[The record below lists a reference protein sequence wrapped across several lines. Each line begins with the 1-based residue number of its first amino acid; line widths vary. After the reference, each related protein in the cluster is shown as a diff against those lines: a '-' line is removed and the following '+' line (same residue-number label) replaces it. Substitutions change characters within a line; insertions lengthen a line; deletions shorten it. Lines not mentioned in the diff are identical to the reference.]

1 MISRKGALETPTYF
15 DLMKINLKDAIGQV
29 DGYWNPLIVGELN
42 GQHMKVAKFKG
53 EFDWHHHDN
62 EDECFIVIRG
72 SFEMHLRDR
81 IEVINEGEFFI
92 VPRGVEHRPVA
103 KEETHVLLF
112 EPATT
117 VNTGNVISEKT
128 QTVLKAYKPE

>member
-1 MISRKGALETPTYF
+1 MFLHNMSFMNLK
-15 DLMKINLKDAIGQV
+15 KINLLEAVADV

-53 EFDWHHHDN
+53 AFDWHHHEN
-62 EDECFIVIRG
+62 EDECFVAIKG
-72 SFEMHLRDR
+72 SFEMHLRDG

-103 KEETHVLLF
+103 KEEAHILLF
-112 EPATT
+112 EPASTL
-117 VNTGNVISEKT
+117 NTGNIISEKT
-128 QTVLKAYKPE
+128 QSELKTYRLK